1 MPAQSRIT
9 LNTLQAR
16 KREGQ
21 KISMITCYDY
31 STARIMEEAGV
42 DSLLVGDTYAEVCL
56 GHSSTLPMQLDHLI
70 TITEAV
76 RRGAPSVYLVG
87 DMPYLT
93 YQISPQD
100 AIRNAGRF
108 LSQAGCDCVKVEVD
122 RRLLKTVEAMCAA
135 TIPVMAHLGLKPQ
148 SVHTV
153 GGYKVQG
160 KRAADALGLIDDAQ
174 MMESAGAIALLLEA
188 VPSEV
193 AKIIAGRA
201 SIPVIGIVAG
211 PHVDGQV
218 VVFHDMIGYGGGHPP
233 RSVKQYAN
241 VHDVF
246 LRAFKEY
253 ASDVTN
259 QVFPAAENSVAMDQK
274 ELETLSRLLERHG
287 NETQSN

>member
-1 MPAQSRIT
+1 MQSRKV
-9 LNTLQAR
+9 A
-16 KREGQ
+16 GQ
-21 KISMITCYDY
+21 KISMVTCYDY
-31 STARIMEEAGV
+31 ATARIMEEAGV

-56 GHSSTLPMQLDHLI
+56 GHASTLPMQLDHLL

-76 RRGAPSVYLVG
+76 RRGAPAVYLVG

-93 YQISPQD
+93 YQVCPQE

-108 LSQAGCDCVKVEVD
+108 LAQAGCDCVKIEVD
-122 RRLLKTVEAMCAA
+122 RRLVKTVEAMSAA

-160 KRAADALGLIDDAQ
+160 KQAEDALRLIEDAQ

-193 AKIIAGRA
+193 AKIITERA

-233 RSVKQYAN
+233 RSVKRYAS
-241 VHDVF
+241 VYDVL

-259 QVFPAAENSVAMDQK
+259 RVFPAAENSVAMDPN
-274 ELETLSRLLERHG
+274 EFRSLSKLLEGRAG
-287 NETQSN
+287 PNKNK

>member
-1 MPAQSRIT
+1 MPVRTRVT
-9 LNTLQAR
+9 LHTLQAR
-16 KREGQ
+16 KQEGR
-21 KISMITCYDY
+21 KISMITCYDFA
-31 STARIMEEAGV
+31 TARIMDEAGV

-56 GHSSTLPMQLDHLI
+56 GHSTTLPMQLDHLL

-93 YQISPQD
+93 YQICPEE

-108 LSQAGCDCVKVEVD
+108 LAQAGCDCVKVEVD
-122 RRLLKTVEAMCAA
+122 RRLVKTVEAMSAA

-160 KRAADALGLIDDAQ
+160 KHAQDALCLIEDAQ

-193 AKIIAGRA
+193 AKIITERA

-211 PHVDGQV
+211 PDVDGQV

-233 RSVKQYAN
+233 RSVKRYAN
-241 VHDVF
+241 IHDI
-246 LRAFKEY
+246 LLDAFKEY
-253 ASDVTN
+253 ASDVPKR
-259 QVFPAAENSVAMDQK
+259 VFPAPENSVAMDKK
-274 ELETLSRLLERHG
+274 ELESLSKLLERHK
-287 NETQSN
+287 SR

>member
-1 MPAQSRIT
+1 MPQRSRIS
-9 LNTLQAR
+9 LSTLQNR
-16 KREGQ
+16 KRESQ

-56 GHSSTLPMQLDHLI
+56 GHTSTLPMKLDHLV
-70 TITEAV
+70 TIAEAV

-93 YQISPQD
+93 YQICPQE

-108 LSQAGCDCVKVEVD
+108 LAEAGCDCVKVEVD
-122 RRLLKTVEAMCAA
+122 RRLLRTVEAMSSA

-148 SVHTV
+148 SIHTI

-160 KRAADALGLIDDAQ
+160 KSAEAAFSLIEDAQ

-193 AKIIAGRA
+193 AKIITERV

-218 VVFHDMIGYGGGHPP
+218 VVFHDMVGYGGGHPP
-233 RSVKQYAN
+233 RSVKRYAQL
-241 VHDVF
+241 HDVM

-253 ASDVTN
+253 ADEVAHH
-259 QVFPAAENSVAMDQK
+259 VFPTAENSVAMDSK
-274 ELETLSRLLERHG
+274 EFQALNRLLG
-287 NETQSN
+287 NRDG

>member
-1 MPAQSRIT
+1 
-9 LNTLQAR
+9 
-16 KREGQ
+16 
-21 KISMITCYDY
+21 MITCYDY

-56 GHSSTLPMQLDHLI
+56 GHSSTLPMKLDHLV
-70 TITEAV
+70 TIAEAV

-93 YQISPQD
+93 YQICPQE

-108 LSQAGCDCVKVEVD
+108 LAEAGCDCVKVEVD
-122 RRLLKTVEAMCAA
+122 RRLVRTVEAMSSA

-160 KRAADALGLIDDAQ
+160 KSAEAAFGLIEDAQ

-193 AKIIAGRA
+193 AKIITERA
-201 SIPVIGIVAG
+201 TIPVIGIVAG

-218 VVFHDMIGYGGGHPP
+218 VVFHDMVGYGGGHPP
-233 RSVKQYAN
+233 RSVKRYAQL
-241 VHDVF
+241 HDVM
-246 LRAFKEY
+246 LRAFQEY
-253 ASDVTN
+253 AEEVAHHA
-259 QVFPAAENSVAMDQK
+259 FPAAENSVAMDPAEFQA
-274 ELETLSRLLERHG
+274 LNRLLG
-287 NETQSN
+287 NREG